1 MLTVTK
7 PVYYCS
13 HCKRHRLTKAPIEK
27 HEPRCIYNP
36 ERTVCGWHEQPYTI
50 PAPADFTEA
59 LKKNLDVEWLRK
71 EMDGCPACMLAVVVQ
86 ADLTFEERDDL
97 AFDYKAEIARFRDQE
112 RQEQYADV
120 AW

>member
-7 PVYYCS
+7 PVYYCE

-36 ERTVCGWHEQPYTI
+36 GRVVCGWHTQPYTI
-50 PAPADFTEA
+50 PAPADFA
-59 LKKNLDVEWLRK
+59 PVLKQELDVEWLRR
-71 EMDGCPACMLAVVVQ
+71 EMDGCPMCMLAVVVQ
-86 ADLTFEERDDL
+86 ADLTNNERDDL
-97 AFDYKAEIARFRDQE
+97 GFDYKVEVARFREQE
-112 RQEQYADV
+112 RQHQYAY